1 MTDSKSY
8 QFFKLYLNI
17 VFVLFCITVLA
28 ISGGIEETYS
38 PSEITKIVFL
48 GTGTPNPDPQHSG
61 ISVAI
66 VVNDTPYIV
75 DFGPGLVRK
84 AAALSPEYGGK
95 IEALSIENL
104 KIAFLTHLHSDHT
117 TGYPDLIF
125 TPWVEGRDE
134 PLEVYGPEGI
144 KEMTKSILKAYK
156 EDIKVRLYGLEPA
169 NNIGWRVNAHEIEE
183 GIVYEDSNVTVEAFL
198 VEHGSWPEAYGFIF
212 RTPDRIIAISGDT
225 RPSDNLIEKCK
236 GVDIL
241 IHEVYSHES
250 LKDREP
256 FWQKYHPQFHT
267 STHELAEIASRIK
280 PKLLI
285 LYHQLY
291 WGRTDEDLI
300 KEVVDIYKGKVV
312 SAADLDVY

>member
-1 MTDSKSY
+1 MTDYKSIL
-8 QFFKLYLNI
+8 FI
-17 VFVLFCITVLA
+17 VIVLLFVTVLGTCDGA
-28 ISGGIEETYS
+28 EETYS
-38 PSEITKIVFL
+38 PSEITKIAFL
-48 GTGTPNPDPQHSG
+48 GTGTPNADPQHSG

-66 VVNDTPYIV
+66 VINDIPYIV

-84 AAALSPEYGGK
+84 AAALSPDYGGE

-144 KEMTKSILKAYK
+144 QEMTENILEAYK

-169 NNIGWRVNAHEIEE
+169 NNQGWRVNAHEIKE
-183 GIVYEDSNVTVEAFL
+183 GIVYKDSHVTVEAFL

-212 RTPDRIIAISGDT
+212 TTPDRTIAISGDT
-225 RPSDNLIEKCK
+225 RPSETLIEKCK

-241 IHEVYSHES
+241 IHEVYSHEN
-250 LKDREP
+250 LKERTP

-267 STHELAEIASRIK
+267 STHELAEIAGRIK

-291 WGRTDEDLI
+291 WGTTDEELV
-300 KEVVDIYKGKVV
+300 KEITGIYKGKVV
-312 SAADLDVY
+312 SAKDLDVY

>member
-1 MTDSKSY
+1 MTVSKSI
-8 QFFKLYLNI
+8 LYVLV
-17 VFVLFCITVLA
+17 VFCCVSVSVPF
-28 ISGGIEETYS
+28 GGEEEVYS

-61 ISVAI
+61 NSVAI
-66 VVNDTPYIV
+66 VVKNIPYIV
-75 DFGPGLVRK
+75 DFGPGLIRK
-84 AAALSPEYGGK
+84 AAALSPDYGGD
-95 IEALSIENL
+95 IDALSVKNL

-144 KEMTKSILKAYK
+144 HEMTANILEAYK

-169 NNIGWRVNAHEIEE
+169 NNQGWRVNTHEIKE
-183 GIVYEDSNVTVEAFL
+183 GTVYKDSLVTVEAFL

-212 RTPDRIIAISGDT
+212 RTPDRTIAISGDT
-225 RPSDNLIEKCK
+225 RPCENLVDKCK

-241 IHEVYSHES
+241 IHEVYSHEK
-250 LKDREP
+250 LKEREP

-267 STHELAEIASRIK
+267 STHELAEIAGQIK

-291 WGRTDEDLI
+291 WGSTDEELVQEI
-300 KEVVDIYKGKVV
+300 TTLYKGKVV
-312 SAADLDVY
+312 SAQDLDVY

>member
-1 MTDSKSY
+1 MIDSKSN
-8 QFFKLYLNI
+8 QF
-17 VFVLFCITVLA
+17 TVYMLLLIIA
-28 ISGGIEETYS
+28 LVISGGAEETYS
-38 PSEITKIVFL
+38 PSEITKVVFL
-48 GTGTPNPDPQHSG
+48 GTGTPNADPQHSG

-66 VVNDTPYIV
+66 VVNDFPYIV

-84 AAALSPEYGGK
+84 AAALSPDYGGE

-144 KEMTKSILKAYK
+144 KDMTENILEAYK

-169 NNIGWRVNAHEIEE
+169 NNQGWRVNAHEFKE
-183 GIVYEDSNVTVEAFL
+183 GIVYKDSNVTVEAFP

-212 RTPDRIIAISGDT
+212 TTPDRTIAISGDT
-225 RPSDNLIEKCK
+225 RPSENLLEKCK

-250 LKDREP
+250 LKERDP
-256 FWQKYHPQFHT
+256 FWRKYHPQFHT
-267 STHELAEIASRIK
+267 STHELAEIAGQIK

-291 WGRTDEDLI
+291 WGRTDEELV
-300 KEVVDIYKGKVV
+300 KEITGIYKGKVV
-312 SAADLDVY
+312 SAKDLDVY

>member
-1 MTDSKSY
+1 MKYLKSWV
-8 QFFKLYLNI
+8 I
-17 VFVLFCITVLA
+17 VVTLFLFSALSTF
-28 ISGGIEETYS
+28 SGVEKNAYT

-48 GTGTPNPDPQHSG
+48 GTGTPNPDPGHSG
-61 ISVAI
+61 NSIAI
-66 VVNDTPYIV
+66 VVHNTPYIV

-84 AAALSPEYGGK
+84 AAALSPDYGGD
-95 IEALSIENL
+95 IEALSIDNL

-117 TGYPDLIF
+117 TGYPDLIL

-134 PLEVYGPEGI
+134 PLKVYGPEGI
-144 KEMTKSILKAYK
+144 KEMTKNILEAYK

-169 NNIGWRVNAHEIEE
+169 NNQGWRVDAHEIEE
-183 GIVYEDSNVTVEAFL
+183 GVVYKDRHVQVEAFL

-212 RTPDRIIAISGDT
+212 RTPDRTIAISGDT
-225 RPSDNLIEKCK
+225 RPCENLIEKCE

-241 IHEVYSHES
+241 IHEVYSHEK
-250 LKDREP
+250 LKEREP

-267 STHELAEIASRIK
+267 STHELAEIAGQIK

-291 WGRTDEDLI
+291 WGMTDEELV
-300 KEVVDIYKGKVV
+300 KEITDIYEGEVV
-312 SAADLDVY
+312 SAKDLDVY